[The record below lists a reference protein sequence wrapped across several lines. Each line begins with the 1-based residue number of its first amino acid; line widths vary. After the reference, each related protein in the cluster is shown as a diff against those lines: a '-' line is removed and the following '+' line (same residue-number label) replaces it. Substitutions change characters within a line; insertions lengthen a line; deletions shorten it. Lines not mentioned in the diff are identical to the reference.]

1 MNELV
6 VTLSAAARHNVATAL
21 ERSAND
27 AVMDD
32 TAAGVVQA
40 LSSAV
45 MREGRRSGLSL
56 DSLDGLQVWLG
67 DQDYPRQID
76 LTEFTRFEP
85 LQVDS
90 HDNMAV
96 QSRQF
101 GLWKGKLMIVEDD
114 DEHLDLFEDYMP

>member
-6 VTLSAAARHNVATAL
+6 VTLSAAAHHTVATAL

-27 AVMDD
+27 SVMDD

-45 MREGRRSGLSL
+45 MREGRRSRLSL

-76 LTEFTRFEP
+76 LTELTRFKP
-85 LQVDS
+85 LRGDP
-90 HDNMAV
+90 HDNMAG